1 MPIIIFEQPDGVAAE
16 VDVPVGQSLM
26 RAAIE
31 HGIHG
36 IEAEC
41 GGACACATCHVYVE
55 DGAPFAPPEE
65 MEKDMLEGVAA
76 DRAPTSR
83 LSCQLEMKPE
93 FEGLRVR
100 IPATQY

>member
-1 MPIIIFEQPDGVAAE
+1 MPTIFFEQPDGICAE
-16 VDVPVGQSLM
+16 VDVAVGQSLM

-31 HGIHG
+31 HGVNG

-55 DGAPFAPPEE
+55 EGAFPPPDEIE
-65 MEKDMLEGVAA
+65 LGMLEGVAA
-76 DRAPTSR
+76 ERAPTSR

-93 FEGLRVR
+93 LTGARVR